1 MKKAQKYEADNNK
14 GKPYL
19 LDSLPGSRI
28 KWKKSKE
35 EVWQNIESAIE
46 EKPEAKSISLR
57 STFLRISAAAS
68 VILIVG
74 AALFMRYYTRT
85 VFIQP
90 GELAQIELPGGS
102 NITLNASTE
111 IRYKPLWWFIEREIE
126 MKGEVFFDV
135 TKGREFTVL
144 SATGKTTVLG
154 TSFNIYSRDKDY
166 EVKCYTG
173 KVSVESLVNGE
184 KVIIEQNQVALV
196 NRNGTLSLN
205 ELSSVP
211 DSDWRTGLFRFTSSP
226 IERVFDEISR
236 QYGIEIEGTEGLDLV
251 YTGSFTRDQ
260 SPAEVLN
267 IVCRA
272 FGLKFVKEDDSTY
285 RIMD

>member
-1 MKKAQKYEADNNK
+1 MKKEQKYRADNNK
-14 GKPYL
+14 GKPA
-19 LDSLPGSRI
+19 LPDILPDSRI
-28 KWKKSKE
+28 KWKKSKKE
-35 EVWQNIESAIE
+35 IWQNIESAIE
-46 EKPEAKSISLR
+46 EKPEARSISLR

-85 VFIQP
+85 VFSQP

-111 IRYKPLWWFIEREIE
+111 IKYKPLWWFMNREVE

-135 TKGREFTVL
+135 TKGKEFTVL
-144 SATGKTTVLG
+144 SETGKTTVLG
-154 TSFNIYSRDKDY
+154 TSFNIYSRDRHY

-173 KVSVESLVNGE
+173 KVSVESVVNGE
-184 KVIIEQNQVALV
+184 KIIIEQNQVASLS
-196 NRNGTLSLN
+196 RDGTLSLN
-205 ELSSVP
+205 EASSVS

-226 IERVFDEISR
+226 IKRVLDEISR
-236 QYGIEIEGTEGLDLV
+236 QYGVEIEGTEGLDLL

-260 SPAEVLN
+260 SPAEALN

-272 FGLKFVKEDDSTY
+272 FGLEFVKEDDNTY
-285 RIMD
+285 RIVD